1 MNRFVDVLGWYGVL
15 AVVGAYGLAAF
26 AVIGPGSIW
35 YLVLNLTG
43 AIGLALEAMSK
54 NDRPTVTL
62 NIVWMT
68 IALIGLGQA
77 FVPR

>member
-43 AIGLALEAMSK
+43 AFGLAMKAKSK
-54 NDRPTVTL
+54 SDHPTVVL
-62 NIVWMT
+62 NIVWMA
-68 IALIGLGQA
+68 IAVLGLGQA
-77 FVPR
+77 LVR